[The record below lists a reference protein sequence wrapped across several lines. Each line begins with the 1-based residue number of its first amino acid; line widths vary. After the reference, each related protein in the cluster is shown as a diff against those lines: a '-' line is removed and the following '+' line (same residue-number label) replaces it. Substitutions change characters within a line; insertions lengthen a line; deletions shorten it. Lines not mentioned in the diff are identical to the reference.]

1 MPQLELMRSVSI
13 PTVGSGNTTVIAAP
27 GSTNLN
33 PGVTQSLTAGGLQV
47 GAIKVWQMVLFGVG
61 AVVIQPT
68 SGGNN
73 AGGPITFTAAG
84 NQVFPYTGCPWI
96 VGAAGLALV
105 FNASTAAGLTGTLYY
120 SIG

>member
-1 MPQLELMRSVSI
+1 MPQLELMRVQVL
-13 PTVGSGNTTVIAAP
+13 PTIGSGNTTVIAAP
-27 GSTNLN
+27 GSTNLD
-33 PGVTQSLTAGGLQV
+33 PGKTTPLAAGGLQV
-47 GAIKVWQMVLFGVG
+47 GAIKVWQMVLNGVG

-68 SGGNN
+68 TGAAN

-84 NQVFPYTGCPWI
+84 TLIFPYTGAPWI
-96 VGAAGLALV
+96 VGQAGLALV